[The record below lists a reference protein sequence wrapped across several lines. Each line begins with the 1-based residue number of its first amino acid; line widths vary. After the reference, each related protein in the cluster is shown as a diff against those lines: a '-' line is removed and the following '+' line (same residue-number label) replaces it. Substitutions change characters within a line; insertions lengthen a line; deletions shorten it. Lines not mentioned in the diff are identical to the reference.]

1 MPHEYHSYS
10 QDCCTFV
17 LPVLLDPF
25 RCSKLYFQVKSRCQA
40 RSYSPLCSGAELT
53 HGSVSSHSPGLSWQN
68 AKAAQAVTLLRE
80 YLQFQA

>member
-1 MPHEYHSYS
+1 MPREYHSYS

-40 RSYSPLCSGAELT
+40 RSYSLLCSGAEPD
-53 HGSVSSHSPGLSWQN
+53 SRIINSR
-68 AKAAQAVTLLRE
+68 KK
-80 YLQFQA
+80 